1 MLRTQVIAMHII
13 RIVAAASFVA
23 SLLVASRPNAQDAVV
38 AFENVSVIP
47 MDRERVLSEQ
57 TVLVTGGRITAV
69 GAGGQV
75 TVPPGATRISGRG
88 QFLIPALA
96 EMHAHVP
103 SAQGAA
109 QAERV
114 LFLYVANGI
123 GTIRSMLGDPSHF
136 RLRERAMR
144 GEIVAPTMYLSG
156 PSFNGQTA
164 ATPEAASTR
173 VTEQKKAGYDLLKIH
188 PGVPRT
194 AFDALAATAD
204 KVGIR
209 FAGHVPA
216 DVGLRRALE
225 AKFSTIDHLD
235 GYIEALTRSGAPG
248 SQNFGVNL
256 MPYVDESR
264 IAALVAETKAAGT
277 WNVPT
282 QILLE
287 NWYGPDDVEAM
298 RKWPEIRYANPGEVS
313 QWVATKQKNMQAV
326 PADQRQRFIA
336 LRRRLIKALND
347 GGAGILLGSD
357 APQVWNV
364 PGFSIHR
371 ELATYVASGL
381 TPYQALATG
390 TRNVAVHTGTLDRTG
405 TIESGKRA
413 DLVLLQGNPL
423 QDISNTTRIA
433 GVMINGRWLSK
444 AEIDRRLTEGR

>member
-1 MLRTQVIAMHII
+1 
-13 RIVAAASFVA
+13 
-23 SLLVASRPNAQDAVV
+23 V
-38 AFENVSVIP
+38 AFERVTVIP
-47 MDRERVLSEQ
+47 MDRERAVPDQ
-57 TVLVTGGRITAV
+57 TVLVSGGRITAV
-69 GAGGQV
+69 GATAQV
-75 TVPPGATRISGRG
+75 TVPPGATRIDGRG

-103 SAQGAA
+103 GQATAD
-109 QAERV
+109 AERV
-114 LFLYVANGI
+114 LFLYVANGV

-136 RLRERAMR
+136 RLRERAAR

-164 ATPEAASTR
+164 GTPEAAAAR

-188 PGVPRT
+188 PGVPRNG
-194 AFDALAATAD
+194 FDALASTAD
-204 KVGIR
+204 SLKIP

-235 GYIEALTRSGAPG
+235 GYVEALTRPGAPA

-264 IAALVAETKAAGT
+264 IPTLVAETKAAGT

-287 NWYGPDDVEAM
+287 NWYGPDEIEVM
-298 RKWPEIRYANPGEVS
+298 RKWPEIRYANPGEVA
-313 QWVATKQKNMQAV
+313 QWVATKRRNLEAV
-326 PADQRQRFIA
+326 PADQRQRFVA
-336 LRRRLIKALND
+336 LRRRLIKALHD
-347 GGAGILLGSD
+347 GGAGLLLGSD

-390 TRNVAVHTGTLDRTG
+390 TRNVAAHMGTLDRTG
-405 TIESGKRA
+405 TIE
-413 DLVLLQGNPL
+413 
-423 QDISNTTRIA
+423 DIANTTKIS
-433 GVMINGRWLSK
+433 GVMTGGRWLSRV
-444 AEIDRRLTEGR
+444 ELDRRLADGR